1 MVAEFKDWIS
11 SQFKQID
18 QGLLLVVLFL
28 IGLGLVQVYSS
39 SFIFAIESYGDGHHF
54 FRKQLLFSVMAV
66 FILLTCIL
74 TPWSYLRKLGQ
85 VLWVLAI
92 VGVVLTFIPSFAV
105 KVGGAHRWVQ
115 LPFGFRFEP
124 GELLKF
130 SYPFIVAWWF
140 VRFKAMP
147 NRLNLIATTAILFT
161 PLLFLLKQ
169 PDFGSF
175 AIITAMIVLTL
186 FIAGLSLGYFAGLI
200 AIVLPAFY
208 FLVVNVPYRWARV
221 QAFLDP
227 WSDPQDKGFQIIQS
241 MLSFYTGGI
250 TGKGLGQA
258 QGKLF
263 FLPEAHTDFT
273 LSIFAEEVG
282 FIGVILLILLYGFLI
297 FKALRIA
304 AREKQQEVQFI
315 AFGLSVVLGLSIFIN
330 MGVAMGLLPT
340 KGLTLPF
347 ISYGG
352 SSLVCVSFA
361 CGVLLAIDKRQKFF
375 SKWYQI

>member
-1 MVAEFKDWIS
+1 MAIKITTWIRN
-11 SQFKQID
+11 QFKQID

-39 SFIFAIESYGDGHHF
+39 SFIFAIESYGDGHYF
-54 FRKQLLFSVMAV
+54 FRKQLLYSLLAIM
-66 FILLTCIL
+66 ILFTCIL
-74 TPWSYLRKLGQ
+74 SPWNYLRKLGQ
-85 VLWVLAI
+85 ALWILAV
-92 VGVVLTFIPSFAV
+92 VGVILTFIPQFAV

-115 LPFGFRFEP
+115 LPMGFRFEP
-124 GELLKF
+124 AELLKF
-130 SYPFIVAWWF
+130 SYPFIVSWWF
-140 VRFKAMP
+140 VRFKTQP
-147 NRLNLIATTAILFT
+147 HRLNLIAATASLFI
-161 PLLFLLKQ
+161 PLLLLLKQ

-175 AIITAMIVLTL
+175 AIITAMIIAAL

-200 AIVLPAFY
+200 AVVLPAFY

-221 QAFLDP
+221 QAFMDP
-227 WSDPQDKGFQIIQS
+227 WSDPQDRGFQIIQS

-273 LSIFAEEVG
+273 LSIFAEELG
-282 FIGVILLILLYGFLI
+282 FIGVLLLILLYGFLI
-297 FKALRIA
+297 FKSLRVA
-304 AREKQQEVQFI
+304 AREKQAEVQFT
-315 AFGLSVVLGLSIFIN
+315 AFGIAIVLGLSIFIN

-361 CGVLLAIDKRQKFF
+361 CGILLAIDKRQKYF